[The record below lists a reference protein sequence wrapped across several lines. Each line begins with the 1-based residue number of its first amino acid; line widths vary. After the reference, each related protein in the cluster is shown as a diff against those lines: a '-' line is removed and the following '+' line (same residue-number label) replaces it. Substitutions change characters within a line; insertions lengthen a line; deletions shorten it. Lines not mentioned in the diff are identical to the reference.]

1 MIGATTLAI
10 EGNFAYSFIL
20 GVLAAVNPCGFV
32 LLPAYLLYYL
42 GLDNS
47 GANGTGIDTS
57 QRAPLA
63 RALGVSG
70 SVSAGFIAVFI
81 VVGTISRLFTQ
92 WIELNAKYAGFAIG
106 IALLVMGVAMLGG
119 WKPSFSAPR
128 VGPGVG
134 AGKDRTF
141 ITMFG
146 FGVAYAVASIGCTIG
161 FLTTAI
167 FGSIGVHGF
176 LSGVI
181 SIGLYGVGMALLV
194 SALTVTL
201 AFAKGGLLRALRGGL
216 RYFDRIAAGFI
227 VATGLYLSLYWYLA
241 ISQSTGQ
248 NEILRRVERTQ
259 SRVAT
264 FLQAQGTLRLGVVF
278 VIVVGGAAVFAVFSK
293 RNATATTTDNN
304 V

>member
-1 MIGATTLAI
+1 MISATTIAI

-32 LLPAYLLYYL
+32 LLPAYLLYFL
-42 GLDNS
+42 GLENS
-47 GANGTGIDTS
+47 GDSNTGTEES
-57 QRAPLA
+57 PRAPLA

-70 SVSAGFIAVFI
+70 AVSAGFIAVFV

-92 WIELNAKYAGFAIG
+92 WIELHAKYAGFAIG
-106 IALLVMGVAMLGG
+106 VVLLVMGVAMLWG
-119 WKPSFSAPR
+119 WKPSFVAS
-128 VGPGVG
+128 GIGSGIG
-134 AGKDRTF
+134 ASKDRTF
-141 ITMFG
+141 VAMFG

-181 SIGLYGVGMALLV
+181 SIVLYGAGMALLV

-201 AFAKGGLLRALRGGL
+201 AFAKGGLLKTLRGGL

-248 NEILRRVERTQ
+248 NEILWRVEKTQ

-264 FLQAQGTLRLGVVF
+264 FLQAQGALRLGVVF
-278 VIVVGGAAVFAVFSK
+278 VIVVGGAAVLAIFS
-293 RNATATTTDNN
+293 RQNAIAATMDDD

>member
-1 MIGATTLAI
+1 M
-10 EGNFAYSFIL
+10 
-20 GVLAAVNPCGFV
+20 LAAVNPCGFV
-32 LLPAYLLYYL
+32 LLPAYLLYFL
-42 GLDNS
+42 GLDNLGGDNLS
-47 GANGTGIDTS
+47 GDNLGGRAS
-57 QRAPLA
+57 RRAPLA

-70 SVSAGFIAVFI
+70 AVSAGFIAVFI

-106 IALLVMGVAMLGG
+106 IALVVMGIAILGG
-119 WKPSFSAPR
+119 WKPSFATPSI
-128 VGPGVG
+128 GTGIG
-134 AGKDRTF
+134 ASKDRTF
-141 ITMFG
+141 AAMFG

-181 SIGLYGVGMALLV
+181 SIVLYGVGMALLV
-194 SALTVTL
+194 STLTVTL
-201 AFAKGGLLRALRGGL
+201 AFAKGGLLRALRGSL

-227 VATGLYLSLYWYLA
+227 VATGLYLSWYWYLA

-248 NEILRRVERTQ
+248 DEILRRVGRTQ
-259 SRVAT
+259 TQVAT
-264 FLQAQGTLRLGVVF
+264 FLHGQGALRLGVVF
-278 VIVVGGAAVFAVFSK
+278 VIVVGGAAVLAVFSK
-293 RNATATTTDNN
+293 RNAVATTTSAN